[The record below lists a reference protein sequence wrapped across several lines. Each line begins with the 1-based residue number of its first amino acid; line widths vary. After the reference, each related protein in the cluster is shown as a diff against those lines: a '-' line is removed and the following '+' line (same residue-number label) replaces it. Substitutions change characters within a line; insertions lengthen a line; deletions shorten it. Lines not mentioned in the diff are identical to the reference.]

1 MVRATRCLYI
11 KRPLAEEKIKVKVHV
26 GVLRLVT
33 RLAWTNLRWRSMIE
47 ASDIAAW
54 QFGDAKDDG
63 AGKTGAGRGSGGV
76 GRVSRASR

>member
-1 MVRATRCLYI
+1 
-11 KRPLAEEKIKVKVHV
+11 
-26 GVLRLVT
+26 
-33 RLAWTNLRWRSMIE
+33 MIE